1 MPHLDHFSLHLFILV
16 CEEGTIAR
24 ASERAFIASSA
35 VSKRISD
42 IEARFGTR
50 LLKRS
55 KRGVEPT
62 PAGQALLRHAR
73 SLTRAMERLDSEL
86 SEYAE
91 GARGHVRVL
100 ANVSSIMEFLPEEL
114 SDFMLANPRIQADI
128 EERFS
133 PDVVRGVAEG
143 NADLGICRRSTAV
156 GDLEFLPYRQDH
168 LAVVVSADHPL
179 ADRTSL
185 AFEETLDFDHLG
197 LSVFA
202 TLNTTMRE
210 DAERHGR
217 ELRFR
222 SYVSSFDA
230 AFRLVQFG
238 LGLAVFPLEAVERYA
253 ELFDLRIIP
262 LTDDWALGEFVIC
275 VRDHDALSLSARRLL
290 DHLLLRAPSRQAPS

>member
-24 ASERAFIASSA
+24 ASERAFIAPSA

-42 IEARFGTR
+42 IEARFGTQ

-133 PDVVRGVAEG
+133 PEVVRGVAEG
-143 NADLGICRRSTAV
+143 NADLGICRRSMTV
-156 GDLEFLPYRQDH
+156 GDMEFLPYRQDH

-210 DAERHGR
+210 DAEKRGR

-238 LGLAVFPLEAVERYA
+238 LGLAVFPLEAVVRYA

-290 DHLLLRAPSRQAPS
+290 DHLLLRAPSRQA

>member
-1 MPHLDHFSLHLFILV
+1 MQHLDHFSLHLFILV

-24 ASERAFIASSA
+24 ASERAFLAPSA
-35 VSKRISD
+35 VSKRLSD
-42 IEARFGTR
+42 IEARFGTA

-73 SLTRAMERLDSEL
+73 SLTRAMEKLDSEL

-114 SDFMLANPRIQADI
+114 SDFMLDNPRIQVDI

-143 NADLGICRRSTAV
+143 NADLGIFRRSMAV

-168 LAVVVSADHPL
+168 LAVVVSASHPL
-179 ADRTSL
+179 ADRTRI
-185 AFEETLDFDHLG
+185 AFEDTLAFDHLG
-197 LSVFA
+197 LSAFA
-202 TLNTTMRE
+202 TLNTFMRE
-210 DAERHGR
+210 DAEKHGK

-238 LGLAVFPLEAVERYA
+238 LGLAVFPLEAVARYA
-253 ELFDLRIIP
+253 QLFDLRIIP

-275 VRDHDALSLSARRLL
+275 VRDRDALPLSARRLL
-290 DHLLLRAPSRQAPS
+290 DHLLLRAPPRQSVI

>member
-1 MPHLDHFSLHLFILV
+1 MQPLDHFSLHLFILV

-24 ASERAFIASSA
+24 ASERAFIAPSA

-42 IEARFGTR
+42 IEARFGTP

-73 SLTRAMERLDSEL
+73 SLTRAMEKLDSEL

-114 SDFMLANPRIQADI
+114 SDFMMDNPRIQADI

-168 LAVVVSADHPL
+168 LAVVVGADHPL
-179 ADRTSL
+179 ADRTSI
-185 AFEETLDFDHLG
+185 AFSETLDFDHLG

-210 DAERHGR
+210 DAEKHGR

-230 AFRLVQFG
+230 AFRLAQFG
-238 LGLAVFPLEAVERYA
+238 LGLAVFPLEAVVRYA

-290 DHLLLRAPSRQAPS
+290 DHLLLRAPSR